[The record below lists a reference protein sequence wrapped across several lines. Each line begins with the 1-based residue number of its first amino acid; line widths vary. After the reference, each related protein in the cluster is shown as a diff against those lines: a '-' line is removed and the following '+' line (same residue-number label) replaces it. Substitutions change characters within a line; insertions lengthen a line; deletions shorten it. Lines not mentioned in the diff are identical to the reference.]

1 MTLAK
6 LDAAIGWLERTVCL
20 SACVCPMKTHAMH
33 GQRASA
39 MSGNRR

>member
-1 MTLAK
+1 MTLAD

-20 SACVCPMKTHAMH
+20 SACVCSMKTHAMH

-39 MSGNRR
+39 MSGSRP

>member
-1 MTLAK
+1 MTLAE

-20 SACVCPMKTHAMH
+20 SACVCSMKTHAMH

-39 MSGNRR
+39 VSGDGR